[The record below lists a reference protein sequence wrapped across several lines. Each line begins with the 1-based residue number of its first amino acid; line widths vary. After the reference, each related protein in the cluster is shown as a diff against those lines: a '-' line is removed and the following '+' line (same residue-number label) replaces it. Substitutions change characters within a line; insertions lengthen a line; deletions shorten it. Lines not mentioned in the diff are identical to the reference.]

1 MNNIYCIAYSD
12 YDEYDILFMFE
23 DKNKRDKLLDKF
35 GDNYFALDKQLNDDM
50 DIDSVKT
57 YYSIVYSYGNLY
69 FDKQCELTNPHILKE
84 LVVISNFIVIPIT
97 KEEYELAD
105 RKKARKLIAKYKR
118 KYNKLIKC
126 KSEMEVNEII
136 RKEEEYANLFY
147 I

>member
-1 MNNIYCIAYSD
+1 MNKLYCIH
-12 YDEYDILFMFE
+12 DEYDIKFMFT
-23 DKNKRDKLLDKF
+23 DKEKRDRLLEKLGKD
-35 GDNYFALDKQLNDDM
+35 YYALDRKFDDDM

-97 KEEYELAD
+97 KEEYELVD
-105 RKKARKLIAKYKR
+105 RKKARNLIAKYKR

-126 KSEMEVNEII
+126 KNEMEVNEII
-136 RKEEEYANLFY
+136 RKEAELCL
-147 I
+147 